1 MIQWY
6 PGHMQKA
13 RREIKKA
20 MADMDLVIEVLDARI
35 PFSSENPL
43 ISELRGPR
51 PVIKVLN
58 KSDLADPKVT
68 QLWLRHLGGA
78 PSCETL
84 AINAKS
90 LPMTRKLIAC
100 CRRFFPGR
108 NEKALPLRA
117 MVMGIPNCG
126 KSTLINTL
134 AGKAIAKVRDEPAVT
149 RHQQQIKLG
158 NGILLNDSPGILWPR
173 IENERNGYCLAMTG
187 AIKNTAFDFE
197 GVARFAATFLLE
209 NAAHALVARYRL
221 QAVPID
227 ETELLEVIG
236 RKRGCLGPG
245 GVIDVHQASEILLHD
260 FRSGVL
266 GRISLETPGMDHQ
279 AQF

>member
-1 MIQWY
+1 MTIQWY

-20 MADMDLVIEVLDARI
+20 MFDMDLVIEVLDARI
-35 PFSSENPL
+35 PLSSENPL
-43 ISELRGPR
+43 VSELRGPR

-58 KSDLADPKVT
+58 KSDLADPKIT
-68 QLWLRHLGGA
+68 QLWLRHLAGA
-78 PSCETL
+78 PETETL
-84 AINAKS
+84 AVNAKS
-90 LPMTRKLIAC
+90 LPLTRKLIAR
-100 CRRFFPGR
+100 CRSFFPGR

-117 MVMGIPNCG
+117 MVVGIPNCG

-158 NGILLNDSPGILWPR
+158 NGILLNDSPGILWPQ

-197 GVARFAATFLLE
+197 SVAHFAATFLLE
-209 NAAHALVARYRL
+209 NAADALMTRYRL
-221 QAVPID
+221 KTLPED
-227 ETELLEVIG
+227 ETALLEMIG

-245 GVIDVHQASEILLHD
+245 GVTDVHQASEVLLHD
-260 FRSGVL
+260 FRNGAL
-266 GRISLETPGMDHQ
+266 GRISLEAPEIDL
-279 AQF
+279 

>member
-1 MIQWY
+1 MTIQWY

-43 ISELRGPR
+43 VSELRGPR

-58 KSDLADPKVT
+58 KSDLADPKIT
-68 QLWLRHLGGA
+68 QLWLRHLGHV
-78 PSCETL
+78 PSCEAL
-84 AINAKS
+84 AITAKV
-90 LPMTRKLIAC
+90 LPMARKLIAR
-100 CRRFFPGR
+100 CRSFFPGR

-117 MVMGIPNCG
+117 MVVGVPNTG

-134 AGKAIAKVRDEPAVT
+134 AGKAVARVRDEPAVT

-197 GVARFAATFLLE
+197 RVAHFAATFLLE
-209 NAAHALVARYRL
+209 NAVDGLVTRYRL
-221 QAVPID
+221 KAVPDD
-227 ETELLEVIG
+227 ETDLLETIG

-245 GVIDVHQASEILLHD
+245 GVIDVHQASEVLLHD
-260 FRSGVL
+260 FRSGAL
-266 GRISLETPGMDHQ
+266 GRISLETPEMDL
-279 AQF
+279 